1 MLGLQTRRQGDVSLD
16 VSMCSLCCLVIL
28 YISALAAILA
38 SCVICRHQ
46 VGSVCLWWWPGNR
59 ANSSEGL
66 EDEGECTRMN
76 TCLALLDWYIFTCR
90 SFHLNYCLI
99 CSINAKC
106 SHSKCSTFLMVKKK
120 KKKKSSALKLL
131 DISSCHSHIR
141 VWIGGAAAE
150 TWLIEMNHHGVWLRH
165 YLL

>member
-1 MLGLQTRRQGDVSLD
+1 MHCVHAKTNRRRHMSGLQTRRQGDVSLD

-59 ANSSEGL
+59 ANSSEDL

-106 SHSKCSTFLMVKKK
+106 SHSKCSTCLMVKKK
-120 KKKKSSALKLL
+120 KNPPHSSYET
-131 DISSCHSHIR
+131 S
-141 VWIGGAAAE
+141 AAVTPVSE
-150 TWLIEMNHHGVWLRH
+150 CESVVRQRKRDW
-165 YLL
+165 